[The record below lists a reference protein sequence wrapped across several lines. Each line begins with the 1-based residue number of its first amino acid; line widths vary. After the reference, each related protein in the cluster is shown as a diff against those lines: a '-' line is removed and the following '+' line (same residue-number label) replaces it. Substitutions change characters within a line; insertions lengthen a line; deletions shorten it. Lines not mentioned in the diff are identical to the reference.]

1 MLKMMIIIVGICMTL
16 ICLLLSALAFTGKRD
31 LIMNKFYVSASEEER
46 KKMDKKPFLKQTAIF
61 FLLIAAVT
69 ALNVCVY
76 IFNIA
81 WFKILSL
88 IVLIITG
95 VYYFVSNKKLIE
107 ESNK

>member
-1 MLKMMIIIVGICMTL
+1 MLRIMIISVGVLATI
-16 ICLLLSALAFTGKRD
+16 ICLLFSVLAFTGKRD
-31 LIMNKFYVSASEEER
+31 VIMNKFYVSASEEER

-107 ESNK
+107 ENNK